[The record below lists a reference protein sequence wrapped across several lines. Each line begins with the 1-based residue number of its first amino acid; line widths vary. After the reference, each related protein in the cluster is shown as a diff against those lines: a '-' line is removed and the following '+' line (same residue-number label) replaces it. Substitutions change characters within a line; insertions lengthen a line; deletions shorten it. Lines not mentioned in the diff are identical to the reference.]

1 VYETIQPTE
10 TANVKIVEDRC
21 SFTQTQAIVTVRSNS
36 PVPAVALEE
45 LRSNSAAAVAAG
57 WAQQKLGRCG
67 HNGIPWPIAL
77 DTEMN
82 RIPGDQLLSPTTVVA
97 GYENEITFNAFQG

>member
-1 VYETIQPTE
+1 MYETIQPME
-10 TANVKIVEDRC
+10 AANVKLIEERC
-21 SFTQTQAIVTVRSNS
+21 SFTQTQAIVTVRANS

-45 LRSNSAAAVAAG
+45 LRGNGAAAVAAA

-77 DTEMN
+77 DVSMN

-97 GYENEITFNAFQG
+97 GYENEITFNAFSG